1 MRGSQRRRAEQPA
14 KHDIIYSREAETP
27 HVKWADPYV
36 NGPIR
41 AFFVSSVH
49 EGRTVVELM
58 QRLTLEPRVVSV
70 DARWDVNKWCI
81 DRYAAFDDL
90 VPKDYS
96 KSYEVL
102 EAELGSSARYD
113 VMVMHSML
121 GWNDIPRK
129 IRSMIEARVRRG
141 EGLVLVHPHLG
152 EDERDKGL
160 WKLSPIIGVKPTT
173 LDAPGAGIDEGYPKP
188 PQ

>member
-1 MRGSQRRRAEQPA
+1 MRRSQGRRAEQPA
-14 KHDIIYSREAETP
+14 KYDIIYSREVETP
-27 HVKWADPYV
+27 HVKWADPYA
-36 NGPIR
+36 NGPVR

-58 QRLTLEPRVVSV
+58 QRLTLDPRVVSI
-70 DARWDVNKWCI
+70 DPKWDVNKWCI
-81 DRYAAFDDL
+81 DRYADFDDL

-102 EAELGSSARYD
+102 AAELGASARYD

-141 EGLVLVHPHLG
+141 QGLVLVHPHLG
-152 EDERDKGL
+152 EDERDKSL
-160 WKLSPIIGVKPTT
+160 WKLF
-173 LDAPGAGIDEGYPKP
+173 PG
-188 PQ
+188 QS